1 MRSPRHLPLH
11 VQACADA
18 ELRVDAVDGAGFTLI
33 DVMGWGSLGHALA
46 YAVLAT
52 STNGYDRFLQ

>member
-1 MRSPRHLPLH
+1 
-11 VQACADA
+11 
-18 ELRVDAVDGAGFTLI
+18 VDGAGFTLI